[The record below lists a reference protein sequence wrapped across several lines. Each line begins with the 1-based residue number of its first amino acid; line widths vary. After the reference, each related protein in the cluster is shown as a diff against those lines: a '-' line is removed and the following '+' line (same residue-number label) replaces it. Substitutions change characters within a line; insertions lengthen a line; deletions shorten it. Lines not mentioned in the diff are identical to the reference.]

1 MYVGRA
7 TKGAWRAAHGV
18 QSSQHSQPYSQPGA
32 EAASFL
38 CRRGGVLARST
49 RTDGERRRAF
59 GAANDSTLENIMENP
74 RETIRDGISN
84 SIRGSIRENIRDGI
98 REREKSCWCLCS
110 FYKGLQTTDY

>member
-1 MYVGRA
+1 
-7 TKGAWRAAHGV
+7 
-18 QSSQHSQPYSQPGA
+18 
-32 EAASFL
+32 
-38 CRRGGVLARST
+38 
-49 RTDGERRRAF
+49 
-59 GAANDSTLENIMENP
+59 MENP